1 MEWETGRNY
10 CICHLV
16 SKTMQQ
22 VPAGAETSE
31 SATNA
36 SFRPVLIVL
45 GQLLGSNM
53 EGGSKK
59 GIRKIIKKAPL
70 VFLISSSWCVEQAGR
85 PNFVLFFH

>member
-1 MEWETGRNY
+1 M
-10 CICHLV
+10 L
-16 SKTMQQ
+16 Q

-45 GQLLGSNM
+45 GQLLGSNI
-53 EGGSKK
+53 EGGRKK
-59 GIRKIIKKAPL
+59 GARKIIEKAPL
-70 VFLISSSWCVEQAGR
+70 VFLISSSCHCRCVEQAGW